1 MKRYISFLVFFAISV
16 LAQGKDVK
24 GVVISKL
31 DGEALHIS
39 NADIK
44 SMSFADGNAVITS
57 VSDAQLLIPRSQIR
71 TISPVSNISTQYSV
85 SFDGE
90 KATVVNPYALK
101 GITTAIDGAYVTTTN
116 NNETEELTFALS
128 GSTSNGGYEYNGVY
142 KFTLNLNSVKI
153 KSNRGAA
160 VNILCGKRIA
170 VVVEGENNLQDCVGG
185 EQKAC
190 LYFKGHPEIE
200 GSGTLNLTGNTK
212 HAMSSKE
219 YIQLKKKFEKGTINV
234 LSAVGD
240 GIHAGQY
247 FQINNGSVKIRN
259 VKDDGIQAEA
269 TNDETDELNGQ
280 MIIKGGKIDVQC
292 DADGVVVESS
302 VSAPAYAQA
311 VAAPGGPGGGM
322 PPGGP
327 GGGGWPGGW
336 DQEDQETSC
345 VACLKCDSLCTI
357 SGGTIILKATGKG
370 GKCIKVDNDLLIGA
384 AGSDRPVISATTTGG
399 VVSGSGENLNGQ
411 PKAIKAYGNITID
424 NGQITTKTSQPGG
437 EGIECKSYLTINGG
451 TVVCDTYDDGIN
463 AAAKITVNG
472 GLIWTHATNNDGMD
486 CNGREGF
493 EFNGGV
499 ILSSGTNAPEE
510 GFDCD
515 NNSFVINGGTLIGT
529 GGATSNPTKAAQPYK
544 TVSSQN
550 LTANS
555 YLSLQKQDGTVICS
569 YKVPKTLNR
578 ATVLV
583 SSPEFQSGTS
593 YKLVVNST
601 AVTNPTESFLDG
613 VFTLGGTLTGG
624 TNTSFTPQKK

>member
-153 KSNRGAA
+153 KSN
-160 VNILCGKRIA
+160 
-170 VVVEGENNLQDCVGG
+170 
-185 EQKAC
+185 
-190 LYFKGHPEIE
+190 H

-384 AGSDRPVISATTTGG
+384 AGSDGPVISASLTLRLMAAPLFATPTTTASTLLRKSPSMA
-399 VVSGSGENLNGQ
+399 VSFGLT
-411 PKAIKAYGNITID
+411 PP
-424 NGQITTKTSQPGG
+424 TTT
-437 EGIECKSYLTINGG
+437 
-451 TVVCDTYDDGIN
+451 
-463 AAAKITVNG
+463 A
-472 GLIWTHATNNDGMD
+472 WTAMVA
-486 CNGREGF
+486 R
-493 EFNGGV
+493 V
-499 ILSSGTNAPEE
+499 LSSMAALFSPAEL
-510 GFDCD
+510 
-515 NNSFVINGGTLIGT
+515 TL
-529 GGATSNPTKAAQPYK
+529 QR
-544 TVSSQN
+544 
-550 LTANS
+550 
-555 YLSLQKQDGTVICS
+555 
-569 YKVPKTLNR
+569 KV
-578 ATVLV
+578 
-583 SSPEFQSGTS
+583 
-593 YKLVVNST
+593 ST
-601 AVTNPTESFLDG
+601 ATT
-613 VFTLGGTLTGG
+613 TL
-624 TNTSFTPQKK
+624 SSSMAARS